1 MHDNVIAERII
12 CPPPSPCPP
21 LIFKKSIF
29 LLVWTLYDSFLKK
42 KFPIFCMNG
51 LLIGRFQPFHLG
63 HLEALQFALSKVDK
77 LWVGLGSSNKPIEKN
92 NPFSAE
98 ERKQMILSSIDDS
111 MKNKITIYFI
121 PDVDNHVKWIEKID
135 TIVPNFDI
143 IFSNDPLTDHLYSK
157 RTVQV
162 ISIPFLKRDQ
172 LSGTRIRDLIKSD
185 QKWDDLVPSE
195 TKIFLENLDVQNRL
209 EIL

>member
-1 MHDNVIAERII
+1 
-12 CPPPSPCPP
+12 
-21 LIFKKSIF
+21 
-29 LLVWTLYDSFLKK
+29 
-42 KFPIFCMNG
+42 MNG

-77 LWVGLGSSNKPIEKN
+77 LWLGLGSSNKPIEKN

-135 TIVPNFDI
+135 TIVPKFDI

-157 RTVQV
+157 RTVRV

-185 QKWDDLVPSE
+185 QKWDDLVPSG
-195 TKIFLENLDVQNRL
+195 TKLILENLNAQSRL
-209 EIL
+209 KIL